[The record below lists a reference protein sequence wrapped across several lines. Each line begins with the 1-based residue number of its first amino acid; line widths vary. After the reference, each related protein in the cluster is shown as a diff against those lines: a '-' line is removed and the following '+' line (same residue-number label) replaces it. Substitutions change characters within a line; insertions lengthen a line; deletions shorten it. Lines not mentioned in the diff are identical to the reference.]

1 MKEHLAHVEM
11 IRQVAASLGPLR
23 ERVVF
28 LGGAATGFHITD
40 TAASQIRPT
49 KDVDMIIEVASRVE
63 WHRLEK
69 ALRKLG
75 FIQKPHKDDP
85 ICRWYIEDVTVDVM
99 PTDEKILGFSNRW
112 YIPAIKNSEWTKL
125 SSEIEI
131 RLVTAP
137 YLLVTKIESFY
148 GRGQGDYLASHDME
162 DIINLINGRPE
173 ILENI
178 EHSDPDLK
186 KYVATSFQEFIKEE
200 AFKDAIPG
208 HLLPDRPS
216 QARLPLII
224 SRMEKIIQLAES

>member
-11 IRQVAASLGPLR
+11 IRQVATSLGPLR
-23 ERVVF
+23 EKVVF

-63 WHRLEK
+63 WHRLEES
-69 ALRKLG
+69 LRELG

-85 ICRWYIEDVTVDVM
+85 ICRWYIEDATVDVM
-99 PTDEKILGFSNRW
+99 PTDEKILGFSNLW
-112 YIPAIKNSEWTKL
+112 YIPAIKSSEWIEL
-125 SSEIEI
+125 GSGLEI

-173 ILENI
+173 ILEDI
-178 EHSDPDLK
+178 EHSNPDLK
-186 KYVATSFQEFIKEE
+186 KYVAKSFQKFLKEE
-200 AFKDAIPG
+200 AFKDALPG
-208 HLLPDRPS
+208 HLLPDPSS
-216 QARLPLII
+216 QARLSLII
-224 SRMEKIIQLAES
+224 SRMETMIQLAEG